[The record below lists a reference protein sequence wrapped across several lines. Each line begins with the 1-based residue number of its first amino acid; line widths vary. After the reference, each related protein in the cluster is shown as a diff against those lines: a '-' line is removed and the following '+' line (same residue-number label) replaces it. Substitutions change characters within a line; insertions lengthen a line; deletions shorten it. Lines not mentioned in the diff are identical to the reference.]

1 MNISAK
7 LAAIAIA
14 IAVLPACTSVY
25 AVPITEDDPS
35 LRLRLKNE
43 LRRADK
49 PSAGN
54 AKNIYAWVQ
63 GALIDFRSGYY
74 HNYVEV
80 EGGAYY
86 VYKLGAR
93 ENMST
98 RWYLDDHDSFGLALG
113 AVNFKPTHNALLKI
127 GRFVTDY
134 GYGSLPWRIP
144 LIGSSSQRTLPT
156 VSEGALGYLEVS
168 PNLEFWAMWRSRVFN
183 WTDST
188 TGVRDEGVFNTA
200 TGKYDKHRPRTFL
213 ASSWHNAAERYSVG
227 ASIQQDV
234 STQLQ
239 TILEKREELSEQ
251 HALKG
256 ELLGM
261 YIHLD
266 GLSRSD
272 TRPNETS
279 LISGQLTWIT
289 PWGNLFTNA
298 GYLRHAINGAI
309 VDTDLG
315 YPFSLSL
322 DRNKEAMIS
331 WQVGASYN
339 LTPSTSILV
348 APIITHGY
356 ESNSQ
361 NVKIEGMGVL
371 GGVNYRQ
378 LQGPLKG
385 LNIFLAADKGREKR
399 DGSELGD
406 RLNYWDVKL
415 NVQYDFTLR

>member
-1 MNISAK
+1 MNINAK
-7 LAAIAIA
+7 LVAIVIAAQA
-14 IAVLPACTSVY
+14 ACTSVY
-25 AVPITEDDPS
+25 ATSITEDDSS

-54 AKNIYAWVQ
+54 AKDIYAWVQ
-63 GALIDFRSGYY
+63 GGLIDFRSRYY
-74 HNYVEV
+74 QNHISV

-93 ENMST
+93 ADMST
-98 RWYLDDHDSFGLALG
+98 RWYLDGHDSFGLALG
-113 AVNFKPTHNALLKI
+113 AVNLKYTDSALLKV
-127 GRFVTDY
+127 GRFGTDY

-144 LIGSSSQRTLPT
+144 LIASSSQRTLPT
-156 VSEGALGYLEVS
+156 ISEGALGYLAVS

-188 TGVRDEGVFNTA
+188 TGVRDEGVYNAA

-213 ASSWHNAAERYSVG
+213 ASSWHNSAERYSIG

-239 TILEKREELSEQ
+239 TILEKRVELSEEY
-251 HALKG
+251 ALKG

-266 GLSRSD
+266 GLSRSQVQ
-272 TRPNETS
+272 PNETS

-298 GYLRHAINGAI
+298 GYLRHAMNGAI

-322 DRNKEAMIS
+322 DRNKEDMIS
-331 WQVGASYN
+331 WQIGAGYS
-339 LTPSTSILV
+339 LTPSTSIVV
-348 APIITHGY
+348 APIVTNGY
-356 ESNSQ
+356 ESSRED
-361 NVKIEGMGVL
+361 VKIEGVGVL
-371 GGVNYRQ
+371 VGANYRQ
-378 LQGPLKG
+378 MQGPLTG
-385 LNIFLAADKGREKR
+385 LNIFLAMDKGREKR
-399 DGSELGD
+399 EGSAPGD
-406 RLNYWDVKL
+406 RLNYWDIKL
-415 NVQYDFTLR
+415 SIQYDFTLK